1 MNKKAFFSTITGSFL
16 VIVIVAVVLGFF
28 FFQGLTLQSG
38 TVSEEQRDKF
48 IAAKNFK
55 DNLLICHQQTFL
67 SEKTLKGTECDN
79 LIGEVKGYK
88 VVQEAFFDCSD
99 KDYGLRGSLGEDTI
113 VYKIAIE
120 QEEDGKRCAGRLLI
134 YI

>member
-28 FFQGLTLQSG
+28 FFQSLTLQSG
-38 TVSEEQRDKF
+38 SASEEQRDKF
-48 IAAKNFK
+48 TVAKNFK

-67 SEKTLKGTECDN
+67 SEKTLKGTDCDD
-79 LIGEVKGYK
+79 LIGDIKGYQ
-88 VVQEAFFDCSD
+88 VVQEAFFDCD
-99 KDYGLRGSLGEDTI
+99 EKDYGLRGTLGDDTI
-113 VYKIAIE
+113 VYKLAIE